1 MKIPWK
7 NPAGGV
13 NWAYGPA
20 ASGFMRSDG
29 KRPSITGSNIEVRMK
44 AKDIAGLRLVSQQL
58 IKTKLKTVK
67 DIVGRLGAMQAQD
80 YAMAKWAIGVR
91 LPHSTNRTIETAIN
105 KGEIIRT
112 HLLRPTWHFASA
124 EDVRWMLELTA
135 PQIRSSMIG
144 RHREMG
150 LTGHVLKKSYAV
162 MEKALRG
169 GVHLTRD
176 ELIAE
181 LGKAKIATDGGH
193 ASHLFLSAESE
204 EIICSGGLKDGRQT
218 YALLD
223 EWVPKTKSV
232 PKEEAL
238 AKLAARYFS
247 GHGPASLQDFVWWS
261 GLPVIDA
268 RKALESVKR
277 DFLSET
283 IDTQTYW
290 FSGALSAATPAKD
303 SVHLLPAFDEFI
315 ISYKDRRASLPLEK
329 HHKAVSNNGIFRPI
343 IAVNGRVTGIWK
355 RTIKKDKDLVS
366 TTFFERPDKTTRSLI
381 EQASAQY
388 IRFIEN
394 KPGRDSL
401 TI

>member
-13 NWAYGPA
+13 NWADEAVPH
-20 ASGFMRSDG
+20 
-29 KRPSITGSNIEVRMK
+29 PNVEVPMK
-44 AKDIAGLRLVSQQL
+44 AKDIACLRLVSQQ
-58 IKTKLKTVK
+58 IVGTKLKTIQ

-91 LPHSTNRTIETAIN
+91 LPGSMNRTIEAAID

-150 LTGHVLKKSYAV
+150 LTGPVLKKSYAV
-162 MEKALRG
+162 MEKVLGG
-169 GVHLTRD
+169 GVHLTRA

-181 LGKAKIATDGGH
+181 LERAKIATDGGH

-204 EIICSGGLKDGRQT
+204 EIICSGGLKDGKQT

-223 EWVPKTKSV
+223 EWVPKTKSL

-238 AKLAARYFS
+238 AKLAARYFA
-247 GHGPASLQDFVWWS
+247 GHGPATFQDFVWWS
-261 GLPVIDA
+261 GLPVNDA
-268 RKALESVKR
+268 RQALESMKR

-283 IDTQTYW
+283 IDSQTYW
-290 FSGALSAATPAKD
+290 FSGALSAAKLPTKSAF
-303 SVHLLPAFDEFI
+303 LLPAFDEFLI
-315 ISYKDRRASLPLEK
+315 GYKDRLASLPHEN
-329 HHKAVSNNGIFRPI
+329 HHKAVSNNGIFYPI
-343 IAVNGRVTGIWK
+343 IVVNGRVTGTWK
-355 RTIKKDKDLVS
+355 RTIKKGQAGPSPTIQKK
-366 TTFFERPDKTTRSLI
+366 FFERPDEAESALI
-381 EQASAQY
+381 DKAEVRY
-388 IRFIEN
+388 LRFVE
-394 KPGRDSL
+394 K
-401 TI
+401 